1 MVLKDKVKKLFCG
14 GFVKKDETLLQ
25 WVYLYVMYKCVC
37 VSKMRVLI
45 TFFLKKK
52 KKEGSFQE
60 RFFDLIY
67 GITEDQRACVTCFKI
82 SGLVN
87 VTI

>member
-25 WVYLYVMYKCVC
+25 WVHLYVMYKCVC

-52 KKEGSFQE
+52 KKKALFQE

-67 GITEDQRACVTCFKI
+67 GITEDQRACLTCFKI
-82 SGLVN
+82 
-87 VTI
+87 